1 MTAAGLQ
8 SPAAVVLHDDA
19 HMAAHID
26 GLLVA
31 LGYRVDVVQS
41 AFQLLRRDATPPQLI
56 ILAATALEP
65 RDRDVV
71 PLLRE
76 IAPAALILVLYPANL
91 RDRAAE
97 LLAAGSDATLSE
109 PFYPSELSA
118 HARRALASPT
128 HVPLPTSKRTN
139 CEPPTAASPIADSLI
154 AGSTENGTADET
166 AHESAGTAPA
176 PQSATPVQQIA
187 VGVAHA
193 VRNPLQIM
201 ELMLATAETGDELD
215 LDALR
220 EAMTR
225 IADVAGDLARFGDQ
239 TRSTPT
245 PIEVQPLIRGIFDPI
260 RGKSSPDVLVDA
272 PEDLIVAMAEPEL
285 LRSALEILRDR
296 ALRRT
301 PRDGVIGV
309 RVRVAG
315 ENVSIAVSDGG
326 ERADEAQL
334 RHFFEPDP
342 DVDVVQAGTWLE
354 MAVLAGMVH
363 AQSGSVS
370 VTPGAESGLVVTL
383 RLPISD
389 KGGDVA

>member
-1 MTAAGLQ
+1 MTAAELR
-8 SPAAVVLHDDA
+8 SPAALVLHDDA
-19 HMAAHID
+19 HMAAHVD

-97 LLAAGSDATLSE
+97 LLAAGADATLSE

-139 CEPPTAASPIADSLI
+139 CEPPTAASPIADST
-154 AGSTENGTADET
+154 ADDTADET
-166 AHESAGTAPA
+166 AHESAGTALA

-370 VTPGAESGLVVTL
+370 VTSGAESGLVVTL